1 MADGDGKLARFADT
15 QTSRLNARR
24 EADASPFRL

>member
-1 MADGDGKLARFADT
+1 MADGKLARFADT
-15 QTSRLNARR
+15 QTSRRNARR